1 MLHHHPIP
9 RDVLGCIVTGYAKG
23 GTTLLKDLIVN
34 TTVMKSGFEGG
45 LLLAD
50 APRDGIPEPFATN
63 LLKESAGWGLPAG
76 FLDRYRE
83 CGSFEEGYS
92 LLRESSKKLKRHD
105 GPLIDK
111 APQYLMQLD
120 DVMRRAPGTPVVVVI
135 RDPLHVAVSWVE
147 LGNSLGDTFAWLRAA
162 TESFAATIESAD
174 LAASLFVVNFGELL
188 QEVDATM
195 ALLHAWLGLPHVP
208 MPVEKNAK
216 YGLPYVKSRG
226 KGKPR
231 CIEVDRPDMASRC
244 SPEMLDR
251 IRYELATAIPQVD
264 RIVGLPTGP
273 VSGRTLLGLEPV
285 VCALAKVDCS
295 MDL

>member
-9 RDVLGCIVTGYAKG
+9 RDVLGCIVTGFAKG
-23 GTTLLKDLIVN
+23 GTTLLADLIVN
-34 TTVMKSGFEGG
+34 TTVMESGFEGG

-63 LLKESAGWGLPAG
+63 LLEGWRLPAS
-76 FLDRYRE
+76 FLDRYRK
-83 CGSFEEGYS
+83 CGSFEAGYR
-92 LLRESSKKLKRHD
+92 LLRKSSKKLKRH
-105 GPLIDK
+105 GAPLIDK

-135 RDPLHVAVSWVE
+135 RDPLHVAVSWLE
-147 LGNSLGDTFAWLRAA
+147 LGNSLGDTVAWLRFA
-162 TESFAATIESAD
+162 TEALAAAIESAD
-174 LAASLFVVNFGELL
+174 FAASLFVVNFGELL

-208 MPVEKNAK
+208 MPVKKKAE
-216 YGLPYVKSRG
+216 YGLPYVQSGRE
-226 KGKPR
+226 GKPR
-231 CIEVDRPDMASRC
+231 CIEVDRHDMASRC

-251 IRYELATAIPQVD
+251 IRYELAAAIPEAD

-295 MDL
+295 MDS

>member
-23 GTTLLKDLIVN
+23 GTTLLADLIVN
-34 TTVMKSGFEGG
+34 TTVMKCGFEGG

-63 LLKESAGWGLPAG
+63 LLEGWELPAS
-76 FLDRYRE
+76 FFDRYHE
-83 CGSFEEGYS
+83 CGSFEAGYR
-92 LLRESSKKLKRHD
+92 LLRKSSKKLKRH
-105 GPLIDK
+105 GAPLIDK
-111 APQYLMQLD
+111 TPQYLLQLD
-120 DVMRRAPGTPVVVVI
+120 NVMRRAPGTPVVVVI
-135 RDPLHVAVSWVE
+135 RDPLHVAVSWLE
-147 LGNSLGDTFAWLRAA
+147 LGNSLGDTVAWLRAA

-195 ALLHAWLGLPHVP
+195 ALLHAWLGFPHVP
-208 MPVEKNAK
+208 MPVNKNGE
-216 YGLPYVKSRG
+216 YGLPYVQSGRE
-226 KGKPR
+226 GKPR
-231 CIEVDRPDMASRC
+231 CIELDRHDMASRC

-251 IRYELATAIPQVD
+251 IRYELAEAIPEAD

-273 VSGRTLLGLEPV
+273 VSGRTLLGLKPV
-285 VCALAKVDCS
+285 VCA
-295 MDL
+295 